1 VLSQCLLQGG
11 VETYDALFLLLI
23 FCKRALKLV
32 ALLRKEIC
40 NLRHLMQLRHPV
52 TISLFCMQ
60 CVIILVSVLHTFLYK
75 LTTPCNTLQH
85 TATNC
90 NTLQHTATHC
100 NTLQHTA
107 AHCCILQYTATHT
120 ASHCNTLQRT
130 ATHCSTLQHTAA
142 HCSPMHTLQITA
154 TYCNTLQHTATLCNT
169 LQCTAI
175 HCNTLQHTAQR
186 EHVLTTQRATKRSI
200 QSDYIAEFWEVC
212 YLQHTATH
220 CNTLQHTATHCNSLQ
235 HTATHCNTLQHTA
248 THCNTL
254 QHPAT
259 HCNTL
264 QHTFE
269 KSATCNTLQR
279 TATHCSTLQHT
290 AAHCNT
296 LQNTATHC
304 NTLLR
309 SLLPAH
315 AGSSTLIS
323 TWDMT
328 HFNLRHDSFQ
338 LSALRTMLY
347 KLTTLWTFGLFTTW
361 DMTLFNSARDETHSD
376 YTADFTEVVLLKW
389 AAHAGNCSH
398 FNTRH
403 DSFQHE
409 TWLLSTQR
417 ATKHTLNTPLAFE
430 KSSTYDALSL

>member
-40 NLRHLMQLRHPV
+40 NLRHLMQFRHPV

-90 NTLQHTATHC
+90 NTLQ
-100 NTLQHTA
+100 
-107 AHCCILQYTATHT
+107 HT

-220 CNTLQHTATHCNSLQ
+220 CNTLQHTATHFWEVCYLPMQ
-235 HTATHCNTLQHTA
+235 
-248 THCNTL
+248 
-254 QHPAT
+254 
-259 HCNTL
+259 
-264 QHTFE
+264 
-269 KSATCNTLQR
+269 
-279 TATHCSTLQHT
+279 
-290 AAHCNT
+290 AAALWFQLET
-296 LQNTATHC
+296 W
-304 NTLLR
+304 
-309 SLLPAH
+309 
-315 AGSSTLIS
+315 LIS

-328 HFNLRHDSFQ
+328 HFNSARYEPCYINWLHCGLLDSLQHETWLFSTQREMKRTLTTLLTLQKLFFSSELPMQETALISTRDMTHFNTKHDSFQ
-338 LSALRTMLY
+338 LSALQN
-347 KLTTLWTFGLFTTW
+347 TLWI
-361 DMTLFNSARDETHSD
+361 H
-376 YTADFTEVVLLKW
+376 
-389 AAHAGNCSH
+389 H
-398 FNTRH
+398 
-403 DSFQHE
+403 
-409 TWLLSTQR
+409 WLLRSQVHTMPYLYRWFSTKEPYNNWLFCGTWP
-417 ATKHTLNTPLAFE
+417 AT
-430 KSSTYDALSL
+430 